1 MGVPF
6 SPTRG
11 CRCTCCHAGVVS
23 YGRLGVVTADMAEET
38 FTGLCFDDES
48 VDSVSPFSSSCT
60 TSPTVTVF
68 FSAFVSRE
76 LWTPCVS
83 CPVNRVNCFLS
94 PQFDMILGKLEND
107 GSRKVR

>member
-1 MGVPF
+1 MSLSLPPVAVAVRAVMLAWYRTVASVWLQWAWPRRLLQF
-6 SPTRG
+6 S
-11 CRCTCCHAGVVS
+11 
-23 YGRLGVVTADMAEET
+23 
-38 FTGLCFDDES
+38 LCFDDES
-48 VDSVSPFSSSCT
+48 VNSVSPFSSSRT

-68 FSAFVSRE
+68 FSAFVSRG